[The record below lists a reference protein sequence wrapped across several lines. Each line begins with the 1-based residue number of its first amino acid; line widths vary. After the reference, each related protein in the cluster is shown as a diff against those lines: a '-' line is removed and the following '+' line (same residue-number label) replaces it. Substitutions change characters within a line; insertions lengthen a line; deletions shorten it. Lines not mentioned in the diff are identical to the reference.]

1 MRKYIKNVNVKNCF
15 NVIVIG
21 LLAIFA
27 ALLPFVF
34 GTGTLVFYYE
44 TLPFFGNPEVITA
57 ATAIPFAKLLSFLPL
72 NQSMLDMIS
81 NLLLYVC
88 SFHSLIYFGIIL
100 LDLIF
105 AVLLIITRWQWL
117 RWIFR
122 LCSIIAALLMIFLT
136 LVYVLYIVG
145 YVLIMLEG
153 TFTINYL
160 LNSFGILPITY
171 CLVFT
176 VILVPKQFKW
186 FRKLY

>member
-44 TLPFFGNPEVITA
+44 TLPFIGDPEVIVTA
-57 ATAIPFAKLLSFLPL
+57 TFVPLETLLSFFNL
-72 NQSMLDMIS
+72 NEKMFEMIS
-81 NLLLYVC
+81 NVFYLIA
-88 SFHSLIYFGIIL
+88 SFHSLIYFGVIL
-100 LDLIF
+100 LDLAF
-105 AVLLIITRWQWL
+105 AVLLIITRWTWL

-122 LCSIIAALLMIFLT
+122 LCSIIFGLIMIFLT

-145 YVLIMLEG
+145 YVLLMLNG
-153 TFTINYL
+153 LFTINYL
-160 LNSFGILPITY
+160 FNSFGIVPITY

-176 VILVPKQFKW
+176 VILIPKQFKW